1 MALSGY
7 LFVCTTFLGLGLAVT
22 RPLDST
28 SLVRSD
34 ERVTS
39 WLAEH
44 RVAELDDLT
53 SLVSR
58 SGDTLGAIGLAVL
71 VAAALAVSGR
81 REWIPALV
89 LGLALELAV
98 FLTVNFLVD
107 RPRPDVVNLGSMPST
122 SSFPSGHTAAA
133 TVTYVLVACVVT
145 VTTTR
150 PLLRSL
156 AWTVAVAMPLAVG
169 FSRVYRGLHHP
180 VDVLAGALIGLAVVI
195 VALAAVRAHAAV
207 GAAPP
212 RGLEM
217 ADDGNEPALRG
228 VAG

>member
-1 MALSGY
+1 MV
-7 LFVCTTFLGLGLAVT
+7 VCATFLCLGLAVT
-22 RPLDST
+22 NLLDS
-28 SLVRSD
+28 SLLVRAD

-44 RVAELDDLT
+44 RVGALDDVT

-71 VAAALAVSGR
+71 VAAALAVGGR
-81 REWIPALV
+81 RVWIPALV

-107 RPRPDVVNLGSMPST
+107 RPRPDVANLGSMPST

-150 PLLRSL
+150 PVLRSL
-156 AWTVAVAMPLAVG
+156 VWVVAVVMPVAVG

-180 VDVLAGALIGLAVVI
+180 VDVLAGGLIGLAVVI
-195 VALAAVRAHAAV
+195 VALAAVRAHAAAS
-207 GAAPP
+207 AAPP
-212 RGLEM
+212 RGLQA
-217 ADDGNEPALRG
+217 ADDGNDPALRG